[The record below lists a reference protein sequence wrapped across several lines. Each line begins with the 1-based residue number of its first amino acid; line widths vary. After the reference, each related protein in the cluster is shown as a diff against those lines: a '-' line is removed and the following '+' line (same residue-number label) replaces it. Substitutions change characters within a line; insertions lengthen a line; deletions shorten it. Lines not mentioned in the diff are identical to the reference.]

1 MYFLAF
7 TDMHADDAEAE
18 ASMRHN
24 TLFKAVALVVV
35 VVPFLATLLAIW
47 LLRDRAVHW
56 SDLLLLVVMYT
67 VVAFGVTVGYH
78 RMLTHRSFVPH
89 PAVKAVL
96 LVLGSMA
103 LEGDALQWTAT
114 HTKHHA
120 LADREGDPHSPLEGF
135 VHAHLG
141 WIFAETDADPRR
153 YCKHLLQ
160 DRLVLFVSRTHLLW
174 VVLALAIPFT
184 LGGLLAGWVGALT
197 GLLWGGLV
205 RQFLTHHVTWSVNSV
220 CHMFGKRAF
229 ATNDRSRNEW
239 VVGLLAFGEGWH
251 NNHHAFPRSA
261 FHGLRWWQ
269 VDVSGYLIW
278 TLERLGL
285 AHEVYRVTP
294 ALLTARRSRA
304 RDAGQRPLTGAP
316 PPGVTLTVDGAN

>member
-1 MYFLAF
+1 
-7 TDMHADDAEAE
+7 
-18 ASMRHN
+18 MRHN

-47 LLRDRAVHW
+47 LLWDRAVHW

-89 PAVKAVL
+89 PAVKVIL

-120 LADREGDPHSPLEGF
+120 LADREGDPHSPLKGF

-269 VDVSGYLIW
+269 IDVSGYLIW

-294 ALLTARRSRA
+294 ALLTARRRRA
-304 RDAGQRPLTGAP
+304 
-316 PPGVTLTVDGAN
+316 

>member
-1 MYFLAF
+1 
-7 TDMHADDAEAE
+7 
-18 ASMRHN
+18 MRHI

-35 VVPFLATLLAIW
+35 VVPFLATLLAVW
-47 LLRDRAVHW
+47 LLWNRVVHW
-56 SDLLLLVVMYT
+56 SDLLLLAGMYT
-67 VVAFGVTVGYH
+67 AVAFGVTVGYH

-135 VHAHLG
+135 VHAHFG

-160 DRLVLFVSRTHLLW
+160 DRLVVFVSRTHLLW
-174 VVLALAIPFT
+174 VVLALAIPFA
-184 LGGLLAGWVGALT
+184 LGGLLAGWAGALT

-229 ATNDRSRNEW
+229 ATKDHSRNEW

-278 TLERLGL
+278 LLERLGL
-285 AHEVYRVTP
+285 AHDVHRIPP
-294 ALLTARRSRA
+294 ALLTARRRVRA
-304 RDAGQRPLTGAP
+304 VGQRPLSGAP
-316 PPGVTLTVDGAN
+316 LPGVTLAPDGLD

>member
-1 MYFLAF
+1 
-7 TDMHADDAEAE
+7 
-18 ASMRHN
+18 MRHI
-24 TLFKAVALVVV
+24 TLFKAAALVVV

-47 LLRDRAVHW
+47 LLWDRAVHW
-56 SDLLLLVVMYT
+56 SDLLLLAGMYT
-67 VVAFGVTVGYH
+67 AVAFGVTVGYH

-89 PAVKAVL
+89 PAIKAVL

-103 LEGDALQWTAT
+103 LEGDAVQWTAT

-120 LADREGDPHSPLEGF
+120 HADRAGDPHSPLEGF

-160 DRLVLFVSRTHLLW
+160 DRLVVFVSRTHLLW

-184 LGGLLAGWVGALT
+184 LGGLLAGWAGAWT

-205 RQFLTHHVTWSVNSV
+205 RMFFTHHVTWSVNSV
-220 CHMFGKRAF
+220 CHTFGTRAF

-269 VDVSGYLIW
+269 VDVAGYLIW

-285 AHEVYRVTP
+285 AHEVYRIPP
-294 ALLTARRSRA
+294 ALLTARATRHARQAVERSLPA
-304 RDAGQRPLTGAP
+304 LPLPDGALPAAPLTTS
-316 PPGVTLTVDGAN
+316 GVE

>member
-1 MYFLAF
+1 
-7 TDMHADDAEAE
+7 MHADDAEAE

-24 TLFKAVALVVV
+24 TLYKAVALVVV

-47 LLRDRAVHW
+47 LLWDRAVHW

-294 ALLTARRSRA
+294 ALLTARRRA
-304 RDAGQRPLTGAP
+304 RNAGQRPLTGASS
-316 PPGVTLTVDGAN
+316 PGVTPTVDGAN

>member
-1 MYFLAF
+1 
-7 TDMHADDAEAE
+7 
-18 ASMRHN
+18 MRHN
-24 TLFKAVALVVV
+24 TLYKAVALVVV

-47 LLRDRAVHW
+47 LLWDRAVHG

-114 HTKHHA
+114 HSKHHA

-141 WIFAETDADPRR
+141 WIFAETDAEPRR

-261 FHGLRWWQ
+261 FHGLHWWQ

-294 ALLTARRSRA
+294 ALLTARRRA
-304 RDAGQRPLTGAP
+304 RDAGQRPLTGTAS
-316 PPGVTLTVDGAN
+316 PGVTPTVDGAN

>member
-1 MYFLAF
+1 
-7 TDMHADDAEAE
+7 
-18 ASMRHN
+18 MRHN

-47 LLRDRAVHW
+47 LLWDRAVHW

-89 PAVKAVL
+89 PVVKAVL

-174 VVLALAIPFT
+174 VVLALALPFT
-184 LGGLLAGWVGALT
+184 LGGLVAGWVGALT

-261 FHGLRWWQ
+261 FHGLHWWQ

-278 TLERLGL
+278 TLERFGL

-294 ALLTARRSRA
+294 ALLTARRRRRG
-304 RDAGQRPLTGAP
+304 RDAGQRPLIGAP